1 MLKLVNIIK
10 DYPMKDQEP
19 VHALKGLTVNFRR
32 NEFVSIL
39 GPSGCGKTT
48 LLNII
53 GGLDRYTSG
62 DLIIQGTST
71 KDYKDGDWDT
81 YRNHSIGF
89 VFQTYNLIP
98 HQTIIKNVEL
108 ALTIGGVSK
117 EERNQRAI
125 KALAKV
131 GLQGLE
137 KKKPNQLS
145 GGQMQRVAIAR
156 ALINEPEILLADE
169 PTGALDSETSIQV
182 MDLLK
187 EVAKDCL
194 VIMVTHNPDLAN
206 AYSTRIIRMKDGLLL
221 DDSNPYEGENN
232 EVPSED
238 EYEEVVEETYELKKP
253 KSDKPK
259 DEGESNEP
267 DLVVGGPIYIQH
279 FNGGTLYHN
288 YSPFKD
294 EDNREVVEVN
304 EEPQIVKKK
313 VVKKVKKPK
322 PVEEPLSKKEKANK
336 GSKKNSSMSFWT
348 ATGLSMS
355 NLFSKLKRTVLI
367 AIAGSIGIIGVSAVL
382 AVSNGVHEYINEMQN
397 DMISQYPISVAET
410 AVDYT
415 SLLTGL
421 SNDDQRKIVEF
432 AKEYE
437 VGLDSLIDYL
447 MDKYKDF
454 TSVKTNDINE
464 DLIEFI
470 DTMPEDYVSSINKN
484 YGLDAT
490 NNIFTNWKRDADEP
504 NEFISLNGLTQMYIA
519 ELSTVNGFSEYATFV
534 DLFTDFMKEIPGEKD
549 YILEQYDVVAGEY
562 PTSANDIVVVVDENQ
577 TLTDLIYAQMGFFS
591 EKEFINISRKAIEE
605 HQENPDPEKIAQ
617 YSYPTSY
624 KFEDILGK
632 KLKYYPHDSI
642 WKWDNIT
649 EQALSFATELPMGE
663 GTYNLQFTF
672 KYDEVTDFLTG
683 IISTEGYNIK
693 TTCFRSSGVKD
704 PDKPFKGDW
713 EGKISTI
720 LGSLDLRFTVN
731 DTQDKITLHFDN
743 PMEYEEVVE
752 SGATHVKFTIEMGG
766 APMQV
771 DFTYDEATDKLKMG
785 GMISF
790 DRDAETPLDPTH
802 PVLGRWKN
810 DAMGYDFSLNEG
822 GELIY
827 HAHVL
832 QDCEVN
838 NQVVEAYMY
847 DSNVQDS
854 WTNGEDVRISAILKK
869 KAGVNFGCLSRG
881 VYYTREFTQKM
892 IKDAKNS
899 NIVSGDRSIQKYI
912 GSSNE
917 QDRPYSAYVKF
928 RYTSYVK
935 GDGDKAVKHVFGY
948 SNALNTDFSSSLGSL
963 FSIRGTNN
971 LSLDKAYLRSLSGLA
986 TKEVTF
992 EGEVISYEF
1001 KELPESID
1009 IYPKDFTKKKGVVS
1023 YLKKWNSDETIVLTN
1038 SGRELKPDDRHEL
1051 TYTDTVEIIVSVINT
1066 LINVITIALVSFT
1079 SLALVVSC
1087 FMIAVI
1093 TYISTMERVKEIGV
1107 IRSLGGR
1114 KKDVSRLFI
1123 AECLIIGL
1131 GSGIIGIAVTYLIQ
1145 LIINIIITNANVGIT
1160 MIADLPFYTA
1170 LIMITLSIFLNV
1182 ISGLIPSMKA
1192 SNQDPVAALRSE

>member
-1 MLKLVNIIK
+1 MLKLVNIVK

-19 VHALKGLTVNFRR
+19 VHALKGLTVNFRK

-62 DLIIQGTST
+62 DLIIEGKST

-89 VFQTYNLIP
+89 VFQSYNLIP

-117 EERNQRAI
+117 EERRERAL
-125 KALAKV
+125 KALEKV

-187 EVAKDCL
+187 EVAKNCL
-194 VIMVTHNPDLAN
+194 VIMVTHNPDLAER
-206 AYSTRIIRMKDGLLL
+206 YSSRIIKMKDGVLLS
-221 DDSNPYEGENN
+221 DTNPYDGEPI
-232 EVPSED
+232 EVYNPED
-238 EYEEVVEETYELKKP
+238 YEEVEEYEVEVNHGE
-253 KSDKPK
+253 
-259 DEGESNEP
+259 ESNSPKKGDGEP
-267 DLVVGGPIYIQH
+267 DLVVNEPIYVQH
-279 FNGGTLYHN
+279 FNGGTLYKN

-294 EDNREVVEVN
+294 NNGKEVVESTS
-304 EEPQIVKKK
+304 EPSITVKKT
-313 VVKKVKKPK
+313 VKKVKKPS
-322 PVEEPLSKKEKANK
+322 VEPQPATKKDKANK
-336 GSKKNSSMSFWT
+336 GNKKNSSMSFFT
-348 ATGLSMS
+348 ATSLSLS
-355 NLFSKLKRTVLI
+355 NLFSKFRRTLLI

-421 SNDDQRKIVEF
+421 SNDDKRKIVDF

-454 TSVKTNDINE
+454 TSVKTNDIND
-464 DLIEFI
+464 DLIEYI
-470 DTMPEDYVSSINKN
+470 ESMPKEYVSSINKN
-484 YGLDAT
+484 YGLDVT
-490 NNIFTNWKRDADEP
+490 NNIFTKWKRDDESSA
-504 NEFISLNGLTQMYIA
+504 EFISLNGLTQMYIA
-519 ELSTVNGFSEYATFV
+519 ELTTVEGFSEYATFV
-534 DLFTDFMKEIPGEKD
+534 DLFTDFMKEIPGEED
-549 YILEQYDVVAGEY
+549 YILEQYDIVAGEY
-562 PTSANDIVVVVDENQ
+562 PKSANDVVVVVDENQ

-591 EKEFINISRKAIEE
+591 ETEFINISRKALEE
-605 HQENPDPEKIAQ
+605 HSENPDPEKIAK

-632 KLKYYPHDSI
+632 ELKYYPHDSI
-642 WKWDNIT
+642 WEYQT
-649 EQALSFATELPMGE
+649 LSEDILKFTTTLP
-663 GTYNLQFTF
+663 LQGQNYDIQFRF
-672 KYDEVTDFLTG
+672 KHDPVTDFLSG
-683 IISTEGYNIK
+683 LIIAEGYNIK
-693 TTCFRSSGVKD
+693 SNYFRSDDVKD
-704 PDKPFKGDW
+704 PDNPFIGNW
-713 EGKISTI
+713 EGRISTI
-720 LGSLDLRFTVN
+720 LGSLDLKFTIT
-731 DTQDKITLHFDN
+731 DTKVILHFDN
-743 PMEYEEVVE
+743 PMEYQEVEEPGV
-752 SGATHVKFTIEMGG
+752 THVKFNFDTGSGPMPFDFIYDSVQDQLNLGG
-766 APMQV
+766 Y
-771 DFTYDEATDKLKMG
+771 FTL
-785 GMISF
+785 
-790 DRDAETPLDPTH
+790 DRNPETPKDNAH
-802 PVLGRWKN
+802 PILGRWSGDVMGSNLDFTLN
-810 DAMGYDFSLNEG
+810 DG
-822 GELIY
+822 GEMIY

-832 QDCEVN
+832 NSYERILDATT
-838 NQVVEAYMY
+838 AYMY
-847 DSNVQDS
+847 EAFAQDS
-854 WTNGEDVRISAILKK
+854 WENGVDMRISAILKK
-869 KAGVNFGCLSRG
+869 KDGVNFGCLDRG
-881 VYYTREFTQKM
+881 VYYTRAMTQKM
-892 IKDAKNS
+892 IKDSKNS
-899 NIVSGDRSIQKYI
+899 NIVAGDHSIENYI

-917 QDRPYSAYVKF
+917 QDRAYSAYVKYK
-928 RYTSYVK
+928 YTSYLK
-935 GDGDKAVKHVFGY
+935 GDGDKAVKNVDGY
-948 SNALNTDFSSSLGSL
+948 SNALNTDFSSSLGSML
-963 FSIRGTNN
+963 SIRGSSNF
-971 LSLDKAYLRSLSGLA
+971 SLDNAYLRSLSGLA

-992 EGEVISYEF
+992 EGEVISYDF
-1001 KELPESID
+1001 KELPQSIS
-1009 IYPKDFTKKKGVVS
+1009 IYPKDFTKKKDVVAH
-1023 YLKKWNSDETIVLTN
+1023 LKNWNSNDDITLDSGKVLTP
-1038 SGRELKPDDRHEL
+1038 EDRHEL
-1051 TYTDTVEIIVSVINT
+1051 TYTDTVEIIVAVINT

-1131 GSGIIGIAVTYLIQ
+1131 GSGLIGIGVTYLIQ
-1145 LIINIIITNANVGIT
+1145 LIINIIITNSGVGIT
-1160 MIADLPFYTA
+1160 VIADLPFYTA
-1170 LIMITLSIFLNV
+1170 LIMIALSIFLNV